1 MAMMSYLLFE
11 FFHFLKQLRQ
21 DSVVCSASVI
31 LRQTRT
37 VNISRHM
44 CLSPRAL
51 ICHTFL
57 NTTIMCTQIL
67 ESSQISNHADC
78 QCRASTSLLA
88 QRRRAPRPPAA
99 PPGGP
104 PRILQNTP
112 RECSCSTNVARKTFR
127 RIRTHQL
134 QTCQHHSQS
143 LLHRSIADFLPLLL
157 LTGPRA
163 LVGQRHRRS
172 SI

>member
-21 DSVVCSASVI
+21 DSVVRSASVI

-88 QRRRAPRPPAA
+88 QRRQAPPAS
-99 PPGGP
+99 PPGGLAANP
-104 PRILQNTP
+104 PKNTA